1 MAVHSSAIV
10 ISLLVAGVVACSG
23 TPSDPVGQTSSAD
36 SANNVEA
43 LYTISYAPNSFV
55 IGNAYAGWTDE
66 LRGDSVFAKGP
77 GNASGVNYQC
87 GFLYGENFDHCGW
100 VDRTV
105 VSGGA
110 DSFACGTEC
119 PGDYDTTLFRST
131 YTDGTI
137 NAGVS
142 DGQETHMHYS
152 GSGCTDT
159 NGYGN
164 VSPWRVPATPANSLG
179 TVPDGKLLLWRYV
192 SKDGHWVLVRD
203 PAPTSGQPNW
213 YFVHRG
219 CVSLA
224 PPPASPPSTPPAT
237 HCCALCN
244 DRKDAYHADAS
255 GMSCAEAAEGFCS
268 INDRGGVHDSFEG
281 DCPDVPE

>member
-1 MAVHSSAIV
+1 MAAHARVTGV
-10 ISLLVAGVVACSG
+10 LTLLLAGALACGSNS
-23 TPSDPVGQTSSAD
+23 SDPVGQTAAAD
-36 SANNVEA
+36 SANNVKS
-43 LYTISYAPNSFV
+43 LYTVSYAPNSFV

-66 LRGDSVFAKGP
+66 LRGESVFAKGP
-77 GNASGVNYQC
+77 GNPSGVDYQC
-87 GFLYGENFDHCGW
+87 GFLYGESFDHCGW
-100 VDRTV
+100 VDRSV
-105 VSGGA
+105 VSGAA
-110 DSFACGTEC
+110 DTFACGAEC

-137 NAGVS
+137 NSGVS

-164 VSPWRVPATPANSLG
+164 VSPWRVPATPANSIG
-179 TVPDGKLLLWRYV
+179 AVPDGKLLLWRYV

-203 PAPTSGQPNW
+203 PAPAGGSPNW

-224 PPPASPPSTPPAT
+224 PPPAPAA

-244 DRKDAYHADAS
+244 ERKDAYHADAS
-255 GMSCAEAAEGFCS
+255 GVSCSEAADDFCS
-268 INDRGGVHDSFEG
+268 INDRGGVHDWFEG
-281 DCPDVPE
+281 DCPDVP